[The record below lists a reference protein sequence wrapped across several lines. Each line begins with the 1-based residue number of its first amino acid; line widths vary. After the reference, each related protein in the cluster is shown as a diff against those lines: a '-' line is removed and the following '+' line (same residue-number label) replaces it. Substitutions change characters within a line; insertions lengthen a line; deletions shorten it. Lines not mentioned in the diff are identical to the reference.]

1 MKFISA
7 ASVLLSCFLAT
18 TTTSATPL
26 EPRQANCGTYTVP
39 NVAGGFKTRTFID
52 FSKYRASDKP
62 ADILWQH
69 DLYMSDWDVTIDPK
83 HLTHTFTPN
92 NIAFVDGALDLKV
105 DRYTGGKVIG
115 AEMGTTFSFKYG
127 SVRTYLKSSTTPG
140 VCEGNFLYADR
151 WNEVDWE
158 TLTSTIDVDSPTV
171 PKGIWATNQALND
184 DTPKVSKVF
193 EFDFNPRTA
202 FHEYRIDWTADATRF
217 YIDGVYKGELT
228 SSVPELAGPWIW
240 NVWSNGDPYWSAG
253 PPTADS
259 HTQIRSI
266 EIYRDY
272 TPTRTG
278 TICPV

>member
-1 MKFISA
+1 MH
-7 ASVLLSCFLAT
+7 LPP
-18 TTTSATPL
+18 PL
-26 EPRQANCGTYTVP
+26 ESRQANCGTYTVP
-39 NVAGGFKTRTFID
+39 NVSGGFKTRTFID
-52 FSKYRASDKP
+52 FSPYTSSDKP
-62 ADILWQH
+62 ADVLWQH

-92 NIAFVDGALDLKV
+92 NFAFVNGALDMKV
-105 DRYTGGKVIG
+105 NAYSGSGNVIG
-115 AEMGTTFSFKYG
+115 AEMATTFDFKYG
-127 SVRTYLKSSTTPG
+127 SVRTVMKSSSTPG

-151 WNEVDWE
+151 YNEVDWE
-158 TLTSTIDVDSPTV
+158 TLTSTIDVSSPYV
-171 PKGIWATNQALND
+171 PKGIWATNQALSSSS
-184 DTPKVSKVF
+184 PKVSEVF
-193 EFDFNPRTA
+193 EFTFDPRTD

-217 YIDGVYKGELT
+217 YIDGVYKGQLT
-228 SSVPELAGPWIW
+228 QSVPVLSGPWMW

-272 TPTRTG
+272 VDTRSG